1 MIEVRNLK
9 KSYRKG
15 KDIIPHLN
23 LSFGETGL
31 TIIAGKSGCG
41 KTTLLNILG
50 SMDMD
55 FKGEVIVDG
64 QDLKKKSYKEIVDYR
79 NFTSAFVFQKN
90 SLFEFLTVEE
100 NLKLCLNIQNNNAD
114 ISDALEKVGLKGF
127 EHKKVKSLSGGE
139 KQRVAIARALIKNCK
154 IIFADEPTS
163 ALDTKNAHKIF
174 QLFKDISKDKLVI
187 LVTHD
192 IKKATLYADRIVRF
206 VDGEVVEDTTFHETN
221 LEARVLPKRKTKS
234 FALMPILFNNLK
246 KGLAINIFV
255 ILLFMA
261 AITVTNI
268 AVAGIKVKDEYDT
281 YGTSDFQFNV
291 DRALATSLKNNVT
304 MYNITK
310 RGNVIDPYYTIKNV
324 YSGDTKLN
332 DVDSKILENALND
345 YNIYYGSNDSTNDKL
360 LIDGVSNQRTM
371 SLSRG
376 GRYFYWEKLDTTNYI
391 YYLYNKN
398 ISYNLYS
405 GGRVPNS
412 NDNKEIMIT
421 DVIAWQYLY
430 NNYQELGYSSYQ
442 DAKLEDIYNVDFVI
456 YDNYGSYVNGTD
468 TYYIGD
474 PKHYKVVGVIN
485 TNQLQYFDYN
495 MDAKRYVFKSYFKNQ
510 DNDKYASFMNS
521 VKSQP
526 FGYVVLQEPL
536 EGTVGHAFYYNT
548 FSAGSLSALVND
560 VPYVLNNSTIKTF
573 IGEYDYS
580 TNPAEMYDREKS
592 GANGTHKQYDL
603 FGYEDNLKID
613 RNNRILLLC
622 GEEDFTEKTNLKD
635 NEIIITL
642 QLAKQLFPTLSFDTT
657 NSQKTSFLE
666 IADKEIMLQY
676 NVGFGNI
683 TTSAKIVGLAKN
695 TSECL
700 FYASEELYQTIYNDI
715 YSQARKM
722 TIDLAGSSVS
732 EIKELMTKLFNLGY
746 LLTPVDYMPSA
757 FLEFVDGKGETY
769 AEVDGDGLASLYP
782 NYEIQEIGGTYY
794 FVNEGVAFGF
804 VEPTFD
810 AQGNVKEIGTVYMT
824 STMIRNIVLDE
835 SYIEK
840 NLGNLSLYYL
850 FSDYYTFDNTQSGN
864 YILEIISSMYLFL
877 LGMAAIIAL
886 GFVYLKENKEKG
898 TMTRLSMLGVRPM
911 HIYLIHFVTYLGMA
925 LIICFASIGLSKLF
939 TDVINGLFAY
949 SYDNG
954 LTIYRY
960 RLMFTNEAVIYS
972 IVLSLGM
979 FICSMLLGVF
989 VTFKNR
995 K

>member
-23 LSFGETGL
+23 LTFGETGL

-55 FKGEVIVDG
+55 FKGEVLVDG
-64 QDLKKKSYKEIVDYR
+64 KDLKRQSYKEIVDYR

-100 NLKLCLNIQNNNAD
+100 NLKLCLNIQNNKSD

-174 QLFKDISKDKLVI
+174 QLFKEISKDKLVV

-192 IKKATLYADRIVRF
+192 IKKATLYADRIIRF
-206 VDGEVVEDTTFHETN
+206 VDGEVVEDTTYHETN
-221 LEARVLPKRKTKS
+221 SEARTLPKRKTKT
-234 FALMPILFNNLK
+234 FALMPILMNNLK
-246 KGLAINIFV
+246 KGLIINIFV
-255 ILLFMA
+255 MLLFMA
-261 AITVTNI
+261 SITVTNLAI
-268 AVAGIKVKDEYDT
+268 AGINVKEEYDT
-281 YGTSDFQFNV
+281 YGTSGFKFNV
-291 DRALATSLKNNVT
+291 DRALATTIDNNVT
-304 MYNITK
+304 MFNVIK
-310 RGNVIDPYYTIKNV
+310 RGNITDPYYTIKNV
-324 YSGDTKLN
+324 YQGDTRLN
-332 DVDSKILENALND
+332 DVDAQILASTLGEYD
-345 YNIYYGSNDSTNDKL
+345 IHYGTNDSTNNKL
-360 LIDGVSNQRTM
+360 IIDGVSDTRTM

-376 GRYFYWEKLDTTNYI
+376 GVYYYWERIEATNYI

-398 ISYNLYS
+398 INYDLYE
-405 GGRVPNS
+405 GGRLPS
-412 NDNKEIMIT
+412 SEDTSEILIA
-421 DVIAWQYLY
+421 DVIAWQYLC
-430 NNYQELGYSSYQ
+430 NNYQELGYSSISELTI
-442 DAKLEDIYNVDFVI
+442 DDIYNVDFVI
-456 YDNYGSYVNGTD
+456 YDNYGVYNND
-468 TYYIGD
+468 AAYYIGE
-474 PKHYKVVGVIN
+474 PTHYKVVGVIN
-485 TNQLQYFDYN
+485 TNQLKYYDYN
-495 MDAKRYVFKSYFKNQ
+495 TDAKKYMFKSYFKNQ
-510 DNDKYASFMNS
+510 DNDKFAIFMNS
-521 VKSQP
+521 GKSQP

-536 EGTVGHAFYYNT
+536 QGTIGHAFYYNT
-548 FSAGSLSALVND
+548 FSANNLSVILND
-560 VPYVLNNSTIKTF
+560 QTFALNNDTIKTF

-580 TNPAEMYDREKS
+580 TNPAEMYDREKA
-592 GANGTHKQYDL
+592 GINGTHKQYQL
-603 FGYEDNLKID
+603 FGSVDNLLLDKS
-613 RNNRILLLC
+613 NRLIVTAADSL
-622 GEEDFTEKTNLKD
+622 EAKENLTD

-642 QLAKQLFPTLSFDTT
+642 QLANQLFPSLSFVTAEAQR
-657 NSQKTSFLE
+657 NSFAQLANQE
-666 IADKEIMLQY
+666 ITFQY
-676 NVGFGNI
+676 NAGFGNM
-683 TTSAKIVGLAKN
+683 TVKAKIVGLAKN
-695 TSECL
+695 TNDCL
-700 FYASEELYQTIYNDI
+700 FYASNELYQHIYSDI
-715 YSQARKM
+715 YSQARTM
-722 TIDLAGSSVS
+722 TIDLDGYSVS
-732 EIKELMTKLFNLGY
+732 EIKELMNKLFDLGY
-746 LLTPVDYMPSA
+746 SLSPVEMMPGAYS
-757 FLEFVDGKGETY
+757 EFVDGKGETY
-769 AEVDGDGLASLYP
+769 AEVDGEGLASLYP

-794 FVNEGVAFGF
+794 FVNEGLQYGF

-850 FSDYYTFDNTQSGN
+850 FSGYYTFEETQSGN

-898 TMTRLSMLGVRPM
+898 TMTRLSMLGVRPS
-911 HIYLIHFVTYLGMA
+911 HIYILHLVTYLGMA
-925 LIICFASIGLSKLF
+925 LIICFASIGLTKLF
-939 TDVINGLFAY
+939 TNVINGLFAY
-949 SYDNG
+949 SFDNG
-954 LTIYRY
+954 LTIFRY
-960 RLMFTNEAVIYS
+960 RLMFTNEAIMYSVI
-972 IVLSLGM
+972 LSVGM
-979 FICSMLLGVF
+979 FICSMILGIF